1 MARMATK
8 PSKPIPPSR
17 IRKSKAEVQQEF
29 ETIQRERQAERELA
43 NPKALEL
50 QERQSSEVRRAAEA
64 VSVDSVAQRI
74 SGLNGEVSRTLLD
87 LSEKL
92 TAEVELL
99 ARVREAVQL
108 ERQELERLHKIDIA
122 ATSLD
127 QMLQD
132 YARERERLE
141 AEIENRRNEWE
152 LESRTTER
160 ERKEAEEALR
170 KQRQREID
178 DYEYRKQLERKK
190 AQDKYDEDMRL
201 LEKRNSDRQQE
212 LTRGWAQR
220 EAALKEK
227 EDELAGLR
235 QQVSDLPKRIAAEK
249 EAALAEAARQATAN
263 YEQQILILRKDAE
276 AEKKVASLQVTT
288 LQETIRTQSEHIGA
302 LEKALEEAKRQ
313 VQDIALKAIEG
324 ASGSRALAHVNQIAM
339 EQAKGRP
346 QG

>member
-1 MARMATK
+1 MATK
-8 PSKPIPPSR
+8 TSKASPPSR
-17 IRKSKAEVQQEF
+17 SPRSKAQVQQEF
-29 ETIQRERQAERELA
+29 GAIRQETEAAREAASPKSLDIEQRQAAEV
-43 NPKALEL
+43 
-50 QERQSSEVRRAAEA
+50 RQSVES

-74 SGLNGEVSRTLLD
+74 SALNGEVSRTLLQ

-92 TAEVELL
+92 TDEVDLL
-99 ARVREAVQL
+99 TRVRDAVTL

-127 QMLQD
+127 QLVQD

-141 AEIENRRNEWE
+141 AEIETTRAEWE
-152 LESRTTER
+152 QETRTAER

-170 KQRQREID
+170 KQRQREND

-190 AQDKYDEDMRL
+190 AQDRYDEEAHL
-201 LEKRNSDRQQE
+201 LAQKNEERQRE
-212 LTRGWAQR
+212 LERTWTQR
-220 EAALKEK
+220 EAALAER
-227 EDELAGLR
+227 EEELTRLR
-235 QQVSDLPKRIAAEK
+235 QQVEELPRRIAAEK
-249 EAALAEAARQATAN
+249 EAALAEATRQVTAH
-263 YEQQILILRKDAE
+263 YEQQILVLQKDAE
-276 AEKKVASLQVTT
+276 AERKLATFQVSG
-288 LQETIRTQSEHIGA
+288 LQEALKRQAEQMAA
-302 LEKALEEAKRQ
+302 LEKAVEEAKRQ